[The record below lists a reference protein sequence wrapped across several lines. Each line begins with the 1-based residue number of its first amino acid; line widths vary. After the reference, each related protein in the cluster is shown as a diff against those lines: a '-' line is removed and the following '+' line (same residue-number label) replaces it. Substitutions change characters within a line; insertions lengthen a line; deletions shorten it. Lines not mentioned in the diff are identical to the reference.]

1 MVCLAVV
8 IATAASA
15 QKYNRGRY
23 PQPRVRTSISV
34 GVGSPYYSPY
44 RSPYYSPYRSPYYSP
59 YRSPYSSPF
68 YRSNPYRSSRS
79 FPYYSEPV
87 YSRPSELEMEISDL
101 RADYNDRIWTVR
113 HDKSLSKSERK
124 AEIRRLKS
132 ERDRA
137 VRNAEYNYQ
146 RRRY

>member
-8 IATAASA
+8 ITTAASA

-23 PQPRVRTSISV
+23 SQPRVRTSISV

-44 RSPYYSPYRSPYYSP
+44 RSPYYSPYRT
-59 YRSPYSSPF
+59 PYSSPF
-68 YRSNPYRSSRS
+68 FRSNPYRSSRS
-79 FPYYSEPV
+79 FPYYSTPV
-87 YSRPSELEMEISDL
+87 YSRPSELDMEISDL
-101 RADYNDRIWTVR
+101 RADYNDKIWYVR

-137 VRNAEYNYQ
+137 VRNAEYSYQ
-146 RRRY
+146 RSRY

>member
-1 MVCLAVV
+1 MKTILMVCLAVV
-8 IATAASA
+8 ITTAASA

-34 GVGSPYYSPY
+34 GIGSPYYSPY
-44 RSPYYSPYRSPYYSP
+44 RSP
-59 YRSPYSSPF
+59 F
-68 YRSNPYRSSRS
+68 YRSYPRTYPYSYYGT
-79 FPYYSEPV
+79 PYGTPYSTPI
-87 YSRPSELEMEISDL
+87 YSRPTRLDNEI
-101 RADYNDRIWTVR
+101 ADIKAEYNDRIWSVR
-113 HDKSLSKSERK
+113 HDKSYSKSERK

-137 VRNAEYNYQ
+137 VRDAEYNYH

>member
-1 MVCLAVV
+1 MKSIVMVCLAVV

-44 RSPYYSPYRSPYYSP
+44 YSPYRSSYH
-59 YRSPYSSPF
+59 SPF
-68 YRSNPYRSSRS
+68 YRSYPYRSSRS

>member
-8 IATAASA
+8 ITTAASA

-44 RSPYYSPYRSPYYSP
+44 RSPYYSPF
-59 YRSPYSSPF
+59 RSPYSSPF

-101 RADYNDRIWTVR
+101 RVDYNDRIWTVR

-132 ERDRA
+132 ERDKA
-137 VRNAEYNYQ
+137 VRNAEYSYQ